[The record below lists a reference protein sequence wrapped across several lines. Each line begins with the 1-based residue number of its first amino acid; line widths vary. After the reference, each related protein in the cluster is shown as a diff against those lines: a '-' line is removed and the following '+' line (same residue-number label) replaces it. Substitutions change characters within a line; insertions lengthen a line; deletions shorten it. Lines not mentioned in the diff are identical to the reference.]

1 MAERKAKRQAKR
13 ATGKWIKKGGG
24 YEVLKEIMDEAAIQK
39 AQAKAKRMTANK
51 GGSVRARLSKGGP
64 VAKPN

>member
-1 MAERKAKRQAKR
+1 MGKLRDKWRKRRLRRTGER
-13 ATGKWIKKGGG
+13 I
-24 YEVLKEIMDEAAIQK
+24 LKELPPQQIDVMPNAAAMKKPQT
-39 AQAKAKRMTANK
+39 MTLSK